1 MSESFNHIEKVKG
14 EFNLPGD
21 KSISHRAVIFSA
33 MAEGNS
39 IIKNLPES
47 LDVKSTIDC
56 FKDLGVQFKL
66 IDNSLLINGV
76 GYKGFKKPTQELNCG
91 NSGTT
96 ARLVSGILSMQNF
109 ESVLTGDKYL
119 SKRPMK
125 RIITPL
131 SAMGAKIHT
140 SENFTLPLNI
150 YPSEKLNNILF
161 ELSIPSAQIKSSIL
175 LAGLHLEEETAVV
188 EPIPSRDHT
197 EKMLELKSD
206 FKENKKIIYSSKK
219 YYPEPKEYFIPGDI
233 SNAAFFIVLA
243 LLSNKS
249 ELIIKNVSLNE
260 TRTGYINILK
270 KMGGNIQTEE
280 IFVSKGEQYGD
291 ILIKNS
297 KLSKIDID
305 KNLIPNIIDEIPILS
320 AAGIF
325 ANGKFEI
332 RNAKELRVKETDRI
346 NALCVNYAQLGLN
359 VKEFE
364 DGFSVSGVITNQ
376 TPFFESFGDHR
387 IAMTFAVLSLLL
399 KQGGKVN
406 NFTCVNIS
414 NPDFLNQLK
423 NIIE

>member
-14 EFNLPGD
+14 EFYLPGD

-33 MAEGNS
+33 MAEGDS

-56 FKDLGVQFKL
+56 FKDLGVHFKQE
-66 IDNSLLINGV
+66 DNSLIVNGV
-76 GYKGFKKPTQELNCG
+76 GYKGFNKPLNELNCG

-96 ARLVSGILSMQNF
+96 ARLLSGILAMQNF
-109 ESVLTGDKYL
+109 ESILTGDKYL
-119 SKRPMK
+119 LNRPMK

-131 SAMGAKIHT
+131 SAMGAKINA

-150 YPSEKLNNILF
+150 YPSEKLNNILY
-161 ELSIPSAQIKSSIL
+161 EPPIPSAQIKSSIL

-188 EPIPSRDHT
+188 EEIPSRDHT
-197 EKMLELKSD
+197 ERMLNLQSD
-206 FKENKKIIYSSKK
+206 FKDGKKIIYSSKE
-219 YYPEPKEYFIPGDI
+219 YYPEPNEYFIPGDI
-233 SNAAFFIVLA
+233 SNAAFFIILS
-243 LLSNKS
+243 LLTNKS

-270 KMGGNIQTEE
+270 KMGGKIQTEE
-280 IFVSKGEQYGD
+280 KFISNGEPCGN
-291 ILIKNS
+291 ILVKDS
-297 KLSKIDID
+297 KLSNISIDE
-305 KNLIPNIIDEIPILS
+305 NLIPNIIDEIPILS
-320 AAGIF
+320 VAGIF
-325 ANGKFEI
+325 AEGKFEI

-346 NALCVNYAQLGLN
+346 NALCVNYAQLGLD
-359 VKEFE
+359 VEEFD
-364 DGFSVSGVITNQ
+364 DGFSVSGEIKNE

-423 NIIE
+423 NIIG